1 MPATFAR
8 LAEEIITHE
17 ERLEMQNPQPMYGGP
32 YEEKSSTGLES
43 NIAALLAYV
52 VSPLTGIIF
61 YVIEKQS
68 RFVRYH
74 AMQSILFGVAAI
86 IISIA
91 FNFMVIVV
99 SSFSWALGA
108 LFSLGGLLLALLF
121 FAAWLY
127 CLIKAYQGQRFKLPV
142 IGDMA
147 EQIASK

>member
-1 MPATFAR
+1 MPANFAR

-68 RFVRYH
+68 RFFRYH

-91 FNFMVIVV
+91 FNFMGL
-99 SSFSWALGA
+99 SSAL
-108 LFSLGGLLLALLF
+108 SLGRLARSSAS
-121 FAAWLY
+121 AACFWRCCSSPLGS
-127 CLIKAYQGQRFKLPV
+127 IV
-142 IGDMA
+142 
-147 EQIASK
+147 